1 MAFHS
6 STLALQNPMDRG
18 AWWATVHG
26 VTDSDTTEQL
36 STQQAIKYLWP
47 LKSTLVA
54 TLQTKAA
61 VTIQKQMGLAPIKLI
76 FENEVMDWIGP
87 VDNSLALLTQI
98 SIGYDSGHMIIRE
111 TDNA

>member
-1 MAFHS
+1 
-6 STLALQNPMDRG
+6 MDRG

-87 VDNSLALLTQI
+87 VDNSLELLT
-98 SIGYDSGHMIIRE
+98 
-111 TDNA
+111 